1 MNDKPVIQRQKD
13 PGNKAG
19 GPAAQR
25 PWTTAEIATLRRLAP
40 LGAQAVSQELTRPV
54 WSVRKQAQRLRI
66 SLRRDGERRG
76 LILGQPRGSKAYPI
90 QRLRF
95 LRQLRTDILAGRVDV
110 ARMERRVRA
119 ITRGEPLCPEC
130 ARRPVEVEQTGLCED
145 CHLDRLAWAHAME
158 ADRVEKDRQL
168 LRERQRKS
176 RAKRREAS

>member
-1 MNDKPVIQRQKD
+1 MNDTTVIRGSKTPVLKS
-13 PGNKAG
+13 
-19 GPAAQR
+19 R
-25 PWTTAEIATLRRLAP
+25 PWTTAEIAELRRVAT
-40 LGAQAVSQELTRPV
+40 LGAETAAELLGR
-54 WSVRKQAQRLRI
+54 SVASVKGAARRHRI
-66 SLRRDGERRG
+66 SLRPAGERRG
-76 LILGQPRGSKAYPI
+76 LALGQPKGTKAYPI

-95 LRQLRTDILAGRVDV
+95 LRQLRADVLAGRVDV